1 MEKER
6 SASSGQVGLGRREL
20 TKGAQLDLIQQ
31 LSIDA
36 LERMFH
42 GTATIADV
50 PHNMKL
56 LAGRMRTNHGSVPL
70 CPNPTAPRHSGFI
83 EYLAALNNIH
93 MHVYMCESP
102 YLCFT
107 VYIRVSM
114 YTFEVSIFEVFFTA
128 QD

>member
-50 PHNMKL
+50 PQNMKL
-56 LAGRMRTNHGSVPL
+56 LAGRMRTNHGSGVL
-70 CPNPTAPRHSGFI
+70 CPNPTGPRHSGFV
-83 EYLAALNNIH
+83 EYLTALNN
-93 MHVYMCESP
+93 VYMQ
-102 YLCFT
+102 
-107 VYIRVSM
+107 VYVCGS
-114 YTFEVSIFEVFFTA
+114 
-128 QD
+128 